1 MTQERIDRETTVA
14 ETGLTAGLARLA
26 AQPPAVPPGHPALA
40 AATRAF
46 IDTVGVTLAGW
57 REPSVA
63 LLVDSLATGR
73 DATALLG
80 GRQFSARDAA
90 LLNGMVGHVL
100 DYDDV
105 AVHGHPS
112 VVLVPA
118 ILAEAQKL
126 GRSGGDALRAYVV
139 GYEAWAE
146 LGWRESGSYHLGA
159 WHPTA
164 MLGTVA
170 ATVAVA
176 ALNRLDAETATNAIA
191 MAASFA
197 GGLIANFGSPTK
209 PLQAGRAAASA
220 IEAAQLARTGLTG
233 SPTALESPH
242 GFLRAISP
250 DGAVD
255 TDGPLRLAARADDLR
270 LLHEG
275 LSVKRY
281 PVCYASHRAIDGV
294 IDLASQAQ
302 LRPADV
308 VRVTA
313 SLGRAPAATLR
324 FDRPATGIEARFS
337 LHHNVAAALTDR
349 AVGFAQ
355 LSDDYVRRPEIAAL
369 YTLTETELVDDECP
383 EQPGLARFD
392 RVVIETRDGG
402 RLDSGPIRYPRGHAR
417 LPLSDADLDAK
428 FLDCARHGGLAEA
441 AGLLERLRGL
451 ETLADLSELCA

>member
-1 MTQERIDRETTVA
+1 MAD
-14 ETGLTAGLARLA
+14 TGLTAGLARLA
-26 AQPPAVPPGHPALA
+26 AQGPAVPPGHPALD

-46 IDTVGVTLAGW
+46 IDTIGVALAGW
-57 REPSVA
+57 CEPPVG
-63 LLVDSLATGR
+63 LLAESLVEGGEAR
-73 DATALLG
+73 SLLG
-80 GRQFSARDAA
+80 GRRLAARDAA
-90 LLNGMVGHVL
+90 LLNGMAGHVL

-118 ILAEAQKL
+118 ILAEAQRL
-126 GRSGGDALRAYVV
+126 GRSGGDALRAYAL

-146 LGWRESGSYHLGA
+146 LGRRESGSYHLGA

-170 ATVAVA
+170 ATVAAA
-176 ALNRLDAETATNAIA
+176 ALNRLDAETATHAIA

-197 GGLIANFGSPTK
+197 GGLIANFGSPAK

-220 IEAAQLARTGLTG
+220 IEAVSLARAGLTG

-250 DGAVD
+250 GGAVD
-255 TDGPLRLAARADDLR
+255 VDGPLRLAAKADDLR
-270 LLHEG
+270 LLSEG

-294 IDLASQAQ
+294 IDLAIQER
-302 LRPADV
+302 LRPEDV
-308 VRVTA
+308 ARITVA
-313 SLGRAPAATLR
+313 LGRAPAATLR
-324 FDRPATGIEARFS
+324 FPHPETSTQARFS
-337 LHHNVAAALTDR
+337 LNHNVAAALTDR

-355 LSDDYVRRPEIAAL
+355 LSDDYIHRPEIAAL
-369 YTLTETELVDDECP
+369 YALTETELVDDECP

-392 RVVIETRDGG
+392 RVRIETRDGG

-417 LPLSDADLDAK
+417 LPLCDADLDAK
-428 FLDCARHGGLAEA
+428 FLDCARHGQVAEGPA
-441 AGLLERLRGL
+441 LLERLRAL
-451 ETLADLSELCA
+451 ETLADLSELVA